1 MYIQRIWNLKIWKK
15 KPFCMAAVLFF
26 LMILFCL
33 IKIAL
38 PCQTYSYEGSMFF
51 NPDSPVGD
59 TAVYGGIRLKPGVY
73 RIELE
78 YDTDTDLAALCHV
91 ADGTVFYGGLRS
103 NGEHLYS
110 GLPMTGFDIWLYEE
124 AKDLQ
129 ILVSY
134 GGKGSLVTGS
144 LRIVETNQLWT
155 MMLVLVLT
163 AGLAVCIFMIFCYY
177 DKVYPVPMG
186 KKHAFFWVTVIAL
199 AASLPSLCGYNI
211 AGADLTY
218 HLQRIEGVKDA
229 LVQGQFPVR
238 MEPKWLYGHGYAN
251 GIFYCNTFLYFPA
264 LLRLLGFP
272 VSASYNA
279 YCIMLN
285 FAAAWI
291 SYVCFGRIFK
301 KHNIGILCSALYT
314 LSVFRIYKLI
324 ITSATGEGTAVTFIP
339 LVLYGLYRVFGED
352 PQQKRYKTS
361 WVPLTLGIAGLIQ
374 SHMLT
379 CEITAVVIAVFCIIF
394 IRKIFEGRV
403 FLALF
408 RAALCSLLLSL
419 WFIVPFL
426 DYYLTQ
432 DVHIRHVSARTIQ
445 DRGLYLAHLAF
456 HFWSRGV
463 NTPTGDNGMQYSHP
477 VGIGLI
483 LVAVLAVFLIL
494 WFSGAFRKV
503 EFRGLFFVKAAAG
516 GGTALLIM
524 SMHIF
529 PWDRIQD
536 LHPVLASLVS
546 SLQFPNRF
554 LGWGTACLVLVFGFC
569 MWYFQVRGGK
579 YGYLAV
585 AAAGVICV
593 TTSGMY
599 LLDYVNSGE
608 DYFVLYNEESMGFGY
623 ISGAEYLIEG
633 TEEGK
638 LTYAS
643 PQTGEGVE
651 LSAYEKKGLRVR
663 MQCVNRAVGD
673 SYVDLPLLLYKGYR
687 AVCGDTG
694 QALQV
699 CTGENN
705 LVRVLLPA
713 GFEGNVEVGFSSPL
727 YWRISELLTALTV
740 LGLLLMWCVVR
751 RREYVEREK

>member
-1 MYIQRIWNLKIWKK
+1 
-15 KPFCMAAVLFF
+15 
-26 LMILFCL
+26 
-33 IKIAL
+33 
-38 PCQTYSYEGSMFF
+38 
-51 NPDSPVGD
+51 
-59 TAVYGGIRLKPGVY
+59 
-73 RIELE
+73 
-78 YDTDTDLAALCHV
+78 
-91 ADGTVFYGGLRS
+91 
-103 NGEHLYS
+103 
-110 GLPMTGFDIWLYEE
+110 
-124 AKDLQ
+124 
-129 ILVSY
+129 
-134 GGKGSLVTGS
+134 
-144 LRIVETNQLWT
+144 
-155 MMLVLVLT
+155 
-163 AGLAVCIFMIFCYY
+163 
-177 DKVYPVPMG
+177 
-186 KKHAFFWVTVIAL
+186 
-199 AASLPSLCGYNI
+199 
-211 AGADLTY
+211 
-218 HLQRIEGVKDA
+218 
-229 LVQGQFPVR
+229 
-238 MEPKWLYGHGYAN
+238 
-251 GIFYCNTFLYFPA
+251 
-264 LLRLLGFP
+264 
-272 VSASYNA
+272 
-279 YCIMLN
+279 
-285 FAAAWI
+285 
-291 SYVCFGRIFK
+291 
-301 KHNIGILCSALYT
+301 
-314 LSVFRIYKLI
+314 
-324 ITSATGEGTAVTFIP
+324 
-339 LVLYGLYRVFGED
+339 
-352 PQQKRYKTS
+352 
-361 WVPLTLGIAGLIQ
+361 
-374 SHMLT
+374 MLT

-516 GGTALLIM
+516 VGTALLIM
-524 SMHIF
+524 SMHFF
-529 PWDRIQD
+529 PWDRIQE

-623 ISGAEYLIEG
+623 ISGEEYLIEG

-643 PQTGEGVE
+643 PQTGEAAE
-651 LSAYEKKGLRVR
+651 
-663 MQCVNRAVGD
+663 
-673 SYVDLPLLLYKGYR
+673 
-687 AVCGDTG
+687 
-694 QALQV
+694 
-699 CTGENN
+699 
-705 LVRVLLPA
+705 
-713 GFEGNVEVGFSSPL
+713 
-727 YWRISELLTALTV
+727 
-740 LGLLLMWCVVR
+740 
-751 RREYVEREK
+751 